1 MSTYCTKSAINVS
14 PKTMIGQQSA
24 RHHGPTGSDSRND
37 SNGMGAG
44 GSQFVAIDF
53 EGLQAT
59 PDVDVSRCQAK
70 ETGRCGARMAYSL
83 KATGVRS
90 PSHRHRAAVSSR
102 KDAVQKATAT
112 GLLGA

>member
-24 RHHGPTGSDSRND
+24 RHHGPAGSDSRND

-59 PDVDVSRCQAK
+59 PYVDVSRCQAK

-83 KATGVRS
+83 RATGVRA
-90 PSHRHRAAVSSR
+90 PSRLPSR
-102 KDAVQKATAT
+102 PAPEHKDAA
-112 GLLGA
+112 